1 MANRKITTA
10 FAYMF
15 AVVVMLVM
23 ALNISSINA
32 SAAVSIDLQIDKT
45 IVNTGTKITTTATG
59 SGGSGYEYKFELKT
73 PSGGNYSSVQN
84 YSSSNT
90 YSYTPY
96 QAGTYFIRCT
106 MSSTGNST
114 VSTEVSFT
122 VVNLSNN
129 SSISSDTTTVNSF
142 IFVNAKATGGTGDYE
157 YNYIYYKPNDTTKYY
172 IVGNSTNPYTNTSSV
187 TLTPDK
193 IGTYK
198 IFVTVHDKTTGI
210 TKESEFS
217 LNVTK
222 KTYSTTLT
230 NTSTINKT
238 EFLRNE
244 TIVVQGSATG
254 ESGKYKYKFQ
264 LADLSSNPVGRI
276 QDFGEA
282 STYQQTISTTV
293 GSYMM
298 IVTVKD
304 EETGHTA
311 VKKLTFE
318 IKDKEYPELIVTA
331 TLNTSTINTP
341 NDVIGNDKLIIS
353 ANATGGAGSNVT
365 GRSDSYQYQFNYSVE
380 GDTTQHLF
388 DTPSVAVSTN
398 PSDTGSTAERAN
410 FECQFKQAGKYK
422 IYVYA
427 EDSRGVKVRKVYD
440 IIVKKAPLHN
450 KSELQSYVTSVD
462 EWYDGLSPSQQKIF
476 TKLKKVDTDNK
487 FDYNDWKNALDK
499 AKKVVNSGSVYEVDT
514 VYDELTKQHNLALN
528 QTILASEASSVLFQ
542 VSDSMSYFLNWL
554 LKGIGGL
561 LTHNFGTQNPSSDFQ
576 GFDVKGFVDE
586 YSPIFIIFA
595 NAMLILLFGVN
606 ILSTALQYELFT
618 LKGAVRTLAHFF
630 FSKIW
635 IDLSCQI
642 CLLAVGVARE
652 MLTSVIS
659 KANDILDNINFSFAF
674 NYNSGI
680 PVVGA
685 VIDFLVMA
693 LIMIIIFFLFI
704 PLLIFLI
711 RVIIKLFV
719 MNFELAAMTA
729 MSPVF
734 FACLVGEETKKFFQN
749 FFTTFLSILIE
760 LVFMGIVYAAF
771 ISWYSV
777 AFQNGISEQIDFSDF
792 DFGTQI
798 SNLAIF
804 GVVFIAACHLMIKPP
819 EIFKN
824 LVR

>member
-15 AVVVMLVM
+15 AVVVMLVT

-32 SAAVSIDLQIDKT
+32 SAVSVSVTLNASV
-45 IVNTGTKITTTATG
+45 VNKGTGITATATG
-59 SGGSGYEYKFELKT
+59 SGGSDYQYAFAVKS
-73 PSGGNYSSVQN
+73 PSSSNYTTMRNYSSYN
-84 YSSSNT
+84 IYT
-90 YSYTPY
+90 YTPNET
-96 QAGTYFIRCT
+96 GTYYIKTT
-106 MSSTGNST
+106 MTSAGNSPA
-114 VSTEVSFT
+114 EVVLSFT
-122 VVNLSNN
+122 VVDLVNN
-129 SSISSDTTTVNSF
+129 SNISTNSTTVGSAVS
-142 IFVNAKATGGTGDYE
+142 VNGKATGGSGNYE
-157 YNYIYYKPNDTTKYY
+157 YKYTVMHPDDTEHRYY
-172 IVGNSTNPYTNTSSV
+172 IIGSGFVNTSSASF
-187 TLTPDK
+187 TPDK
-193 IGTYK
+193 TGQHK
-198 IFVTVHDKTTGI
+198 IFVTVRDKTTGI

-217 LNVTK
+217 LKVNA
-222 KTYSTTLT
+222 KTYSTALS
-230 NTSTINKT
+230 NTSTLNKT

-244 TIVVQGSATG
+244 TLVVQGSATG
-254 ESGKYKYKFQ
+254 ESGKYEYQFQ
-264 LADLSSNPVGRI
+264 LADLDGNAVGAV
-276 QDFGEA
+276 QNFSTS
-282 STYQQTISTTV
+282 STYRQNLSSTV
-293 GSYMM
+293 GSYMV
-298 IVTVKD
+298 IATVRD
-304 EETGHTA
+304 TETKHTA
-311 VKKLTFE
+311 VKKLTFA
-318 IKDKEYPELIVTA
+318 IKDKEYPELTVTA

-341 NDVIGNDKLIIS
+341 NDVVGNDKLTIS
-353 ANATGGAGSNVT
+353 ANATGGSGN
-365 GRSDSYQYQFNYSVE
+365 YQYLFNYSSD
-380 GDTTQHLF
+380 GGTTQQLF
-388 DTPSVAVSTN
+388 ETPIAVSTN
-398 PSDTGSTAERAN
+398 SSDVGNTAERAN

-427 EDSRGVKVRKVYD
+427 EDSRGIKVRKVYD
-440 IIVKKAPLHN
+440 ITVKKAPLHN
-450 KSELQSYVTSVD
+450 KSELQNYVASID
-462 EWYDGLSPSQQKIF
+462 EWYDGLSPSQREIF
-476 TKLKKVDTDNK
+476 TKLNRTNSIDN
-487 FDYNDWKNALDK
+487 FVYNDWKDALDK
-499 AKKVVNSGSVYEVDT
+499 AKKVINSGSVYEVDN
-514 VYDELTKQHNLALN
+514 VYSEMKKQHDLALK
-528 QTILASEASSVLFQ
+528 QTILASEASSILFQ
-542 VSDSMSYFLNWL
+542 VSNSMSDFLNWL

-561 LTHNFGTQNPSSDFQ
+561 LTQDFGTQNPSSDFQ
-576 GFDVKGFVDE
+576 GFDIQKFVDD

-642 CLLAVGVARE
+642 CILAIGIAKE

-659 KANDILDNINFSFAF
+659 KANDILENINFSFAF

-693 LIMIIIFFLFI
+693 LIMIVIFLLFI
-704 PLLIFLI
+704 PLLVFLI

-734 FACLVGEETKKFFQN
+734 FACLVGEETKRFFQN
-749 FFTTFLSILIE
+749 FFTTFLSILVE

-771 ISWYSV
+771 VSWY
-777 AFQNGISEQIDFSDF
+777 NGFGDMSSSIDFSNF
-792 DFGTQI
+792 DFSTQI
-798 SNLAIF
+798 TNLAIF